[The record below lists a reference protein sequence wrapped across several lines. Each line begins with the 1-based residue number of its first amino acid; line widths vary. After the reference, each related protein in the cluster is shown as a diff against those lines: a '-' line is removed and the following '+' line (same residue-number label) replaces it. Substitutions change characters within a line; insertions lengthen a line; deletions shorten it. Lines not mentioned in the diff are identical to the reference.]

1 MHVLISQNFIFNFSS
16 QALAQAKEQRVESV
30 HEQQQQSG
38 KLQQQVH
45 NRGVDGGGGGGEG
58 EEGDALLH
66 QQNSSPLPIPP
77 LPSISMPGRQR
88 PRIRVV
94 I

>member
-1 MHVLISQNFIFNFSS
+1 M
-16 QALAQAKEQRVESV
+16 AQAKEQRVKSV
-30 HEQQQQSG
+30 YEQQQQPG

-45 NRGVDGGGGGGEG
+45 NGGFDGGGGGGEG

-66 QQNSSPLPIPP
+66 QQAPSPLPILP
-77 LPSISMPGRQR
+77 LPSISMPGRQG